1 MPNFFSVFSPS
12 RNIICVHSYVPDNI
26 TLEVSLCNQNIGKR
40 TRNRLLLFLSRCGS
54 RNKFAGGANVQ
65 PTKAR
70 LSVPRREP
78 TVAALADEGVSALRL
93 RYFVDVH
100 HLDCPLLFG
109 CQKSNRD
116 KREKGQQ
123 ILCHQALFYILI
135 SDMASCHFDHF
146 YFQTNKQQLRQWT
159 KLRDIISIISS
170 CCLSVKQYEV

>member
-109 CQKSNRD
+109 CQKSNRTRKRQ
-116 KREKGQQ
+116 KRERSTNFVSPGPLLHIDFRYG
-123 ILCHQALFYILI
+123 ILSFRSLLLPDQ
-135 SDMASCHFDHF
+135 
-146 YFQTNKQQLRQWT
+146 
-159 KLRDIISIISS
+159 
-170 CCLSVKQYEV
+170 